1 MKTRTVKAE
10 VVETLSTEW
19 EPGCIR
25 VPDFDKLERWRER
38 ADHFEDMQRR
48 SMAYGFG
55 GSGAADNFMRRLELR
70 EEREA
75 CYYDVYSEQTECEM
89 RLKVR
94 YAVKGKPYEREVTF
108 TSNSGSVP
116 EKLRL
121 TCDRKNPENVLEVSA
136 DHSDDWFWFWVAMAA
151 MTAISAVI
159 VIPFIMLIEAFP
171 LASAV
176 ALGAITL
183 ITHVAIW
190 WKGRSEYRGAGGRR
204 PRRKGED
211 L

>member
-10 VVETLSTEW
+10 VAETLSKEW
-19 EPGCIR
+19 KPGYIR

-38 ADHFEDMQRR
+38 AERFEDMR
-48 SMAYGFG
+48 SMAHGCG
-55 GSGAADNFMRRLELR
+55 GSRAADNFTRRLELR
-70 EEREA
+70 EERDA
-75 CYYDVYSEQTECEM
+75 CYHDEYSKRAECEM

-108 TSNSGSVP
+108 TSNSASVP
-116 EKLRL
+116 EKVRL
-121 TCDRKNPENVLEVSA
+121 KCDRKNPENVLEVSV
-136 DHSDDWFWFWVAMAA
+136 DHSDDWFWFWVALAA

-183 ITHVAIW
+183 IAHVAIW